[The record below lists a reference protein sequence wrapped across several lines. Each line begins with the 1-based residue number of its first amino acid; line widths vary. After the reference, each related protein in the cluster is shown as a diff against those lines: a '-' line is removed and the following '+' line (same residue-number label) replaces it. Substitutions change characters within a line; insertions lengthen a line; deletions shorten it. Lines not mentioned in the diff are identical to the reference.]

1 MKISACFFYFAIHY
15 SETGWK
21 SLSMA
26 LILYHLFYN
35 EKRSELCYLN
45 YLLLLQNQALHGKS
59 KSIVQRAI
67 KLQLVLFPKKVA
79 TNNSINGGHTQHNSC
94 TANFRPE
101 IKGVTL
107 TVRRYSIQM
116 AYCKRS
122 FVCRHIFGFQANENH
137 SFDMN

>member
-1 MKISACFFYFAIHY
+1 
-15 SETGWK
+15 
-21 SLSMA
+21 MA

-45 YLLLLQNQALHGKS
+45 YLLLLQNQVLHGKS

-94 TANFRPE
+94 TANLRPE

-107 TVRRYSIQM
+107 TVRRYSTQM
-116 AYCKRS
+116 PYCQRS

-137 SFDMN
+137 SLI

>member
-1 MKISACFFYFAIHY
+1 
-15 SETGWK
+15 
-21 SLSMA
+21 MA

-107 TVRRYSIQM
+107 TVWRYSTQM
-116 AYCKRS
+116 AYFYRS
-122 FVCRHIFGFQANENH
+122 FVCRHTFGFQAIENH
-137 SFDMN
+137 SLIWINEFNPQLRGITLIGVRTSYARFM

>member
-1 MKISACFFYFAIHY
+1 
-15 SETGWK
+15 
-21 SLSMA
+21 MA

-107 TVRRYSIQM
+107 TVRRYKWHIANVLLFADTYLVFKQM
-116 AYCKRS
+116 NIT
-122 FVCRHIFGFQANENH
+122 HLL
-137 SFDMN
+137 